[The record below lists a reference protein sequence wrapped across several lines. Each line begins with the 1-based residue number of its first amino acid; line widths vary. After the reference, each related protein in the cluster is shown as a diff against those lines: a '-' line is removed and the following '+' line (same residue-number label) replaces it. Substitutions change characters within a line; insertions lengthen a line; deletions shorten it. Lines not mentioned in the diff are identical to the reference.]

1 MSFSKASLSQDY
13 GRNQINFGFIIVCLT
28 FSVPILFL
36 FYFMLFFKNSN
47 ISFTADEL
55 RGTRKIYDLLR
66 SLEKTPDPQIVEKI
80 RKLGNE
86 SKLILDPDLDS
97 YYIMHAAVI
106 NLPRLYSFFEEY
118 IDSNLSGE
126 RKKVLQIL
134 IEENITEMTLGIETA
149 LIENKK
155 LQTEKF
161 SEDYRL
167 LVKLLRNN
175 MHSDGHATVL
185 QDIMI
190 FWKSNLEILDEL
202 LQERL
207 DKLTNEKSQAI
218 WITSGLWIFSFFL
231 VFYFARNVLIKQ
243 KNLYEKIEN
252 QTQKLTLS
260 SKMSALGEMAG
271 GIAHEINTPLA
282 VIQMR
287 TDQLLG
293 CIHENKLNEKVLA
306 EALHAIDQTTSR
318 ITTIVNGLR
327 FFARDGSKD
336 PLVQFSISA
345 LVDNTFSLCKERFN
359 NNGVKLDY
367 LADQDYEVQCRPVE
381 LSQVLL
387 NLLNN
392 SYDAIQNLPEKW
404 VKIELKKSTTDFI
417 NIIVTDSGKGIPVE
431 LQSKI
436 MQPFFT
442 TKEVGIGSG
451 LGLSISQGLM
461 KSQNGELTLDTNCK
475 NTSFIIKLRLSS
487 F

>member
-1 MSFSKASLSQDY
+1 MLQDY
-13 GRNQINFGFIIVCLT
+13 GRNQINFGFIMVCLA
-28 FSVPILFL
+28 FSIPILFL

-47 ISFTADEL
+47 ISFAADEL
-55 RGTRKIYDLLR
+55 AGTQKIYELLL

-149 LIENKK
+149 FVVDKN
-155 LQTEKF
+155 LQTGKF
-161 SEDYRL
+161 SDEFRQL
-167 LVKLLRNN
+167 TKLLRSNL
-175 MHSDGHATVL
+175 HTDVHATIL

-190 FWKSNLEILDEL
+190 FWKSNLEILDRL
-202 LQERL
+202 LQKRMN
-207 DKLTNEKSQAI
+207 KLTYERNQAI

-243 KNLYEKIEN
+243 KILYEKIEIQN
-252 QTQKLTLS
+252 QNLTLS

-282 VIQMR
+282 IIQMR
-287 TDQLLG
+287 TDQLFK
-293 CIHENKLNEKVLA
+293 CIHEKKINEKALE

-336 PLVQFSISA
+336 PLVQYSISA
-345 LVDNTFSLCKERFN
+345 LLNNTFNLCKERFN

-367 LADQDYEVQCRPVE
+367 LVDQDYEVQCRPVE

-404 VKIELKKSTTDFI
+404 IKIELKKSIDFI
-417 NIIVTDSGKGIPVE
+417 NLIVTDSGKGIPIE
-431 LQSKI
+431 FQSKI

-442 TKEVGIGSG
+442 TKEVGKGTG

-461 KSQNGELTLDTNCK
+461 KSQNGEITLDTNCK
-475 NTSFIIKLRLSS
+475 NTSFIVKLRISS
-487 F
+487 C